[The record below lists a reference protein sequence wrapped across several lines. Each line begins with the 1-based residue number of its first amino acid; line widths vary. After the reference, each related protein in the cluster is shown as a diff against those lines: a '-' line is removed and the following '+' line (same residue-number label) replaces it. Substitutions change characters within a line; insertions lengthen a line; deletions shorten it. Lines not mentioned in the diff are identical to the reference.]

1 VPDRLQRL
9 DAPQQY
15 TDRTSSLAKQIGQ
28 MISVSPI
35 KVDYAMGGYFGLWGR
50 DIMTLSS
57 GVNPDA
63 PAQSM
68 EDMAL
73 VRRFIKDPTR
83 SSDVTTKFW
92 GFMGQTSG
100 KFNQAVNTY
109 DSMVKGFRDQDAKD
123 FLTKLP
129 ANERTFTILKSAA
142 NEEGKPAFS
151 TDERRLH
158 PLQRAYDA
166 VTLLNGLRGEISDNS
181 FKTFETGENIK
192 LSPVQRRDLLDSVRE
207 LAQKEMRNGFVIMKE
222 PGYANRPVMTLDDTM
237 ARIRSI
243 SPEVGNEIAARY
255 ATSKIYRA
263 DAVAKSYAP
272 MQSAVLREGGE
283 ADLSNF
289 TDDAQAQGYE
299 FGAERVKRPQKRRIE
314 IRPR

>member
-1 VPDRLQRL
+1 
-9 DAPQQY
+9 
-15 TDRTSSLAKQIGQ
+15 
-28 MISVSPI
+28 
-35 KVDYAMGGYFGLWGR
+35 
-50 DIMTLSS
+50 
-57 GVNPDA
+57 
-63 PAQSM
+63 
-68 EDMAL
+68 
-73 VRRFIKDPTR
+73 
-83 SSDVTTKFW
+83 
-92 GFMGQTSG
+92 
-100 KFNQAVNTY
+100 
-109 DSMVKGFRDQDAKD
+109 
-123 FLTKLP
+123 
-129 ANERTFTILKSAA
+129 
-142 NEEGKPAFS
+142 
-151 TDERRLH
+151 
-158 PLQRAYDA
+158 
-166 VTLLNGLRGEISDNS
+166 
-181 FKTFETGENIK
+181 
-192 LSPVQRRDLLDSVRE
+192 
-207 LAQKEMRNGFVIMKE
+207 MRNGFVIMKE